1 MEENEVIKEQPDS
14 TCSVNLTAVNNE
26 VSNDESA
33 KGSLYGKFKNAESLY
48 NGYIELE
55 KEFTRKSQLLN
66 ELQKSVVDNTEQVPI
81 YSLENWQSEV
91 DKYMEDK
98 PYAKNFAQAVA
109 KTLMN
114 DHDLA
119 CQPNCLELAYN
130 KVLASNYSSYE
141 DMSKNRDFLENYIF
155 NNEEIKSKI
164 LNEYLSALKK
174 NTAPPIVL
182 SAKGDSVGVI
192 SPTKPKNLGEA
203 RKLVEQLFNF

>member
-1 MEENEVIKEQPDS
+1 MEEKEVIKEQPDS

-33 KGSLYGKFKNAESLY
+33 TGSLYGKFKTAESLY

-66 ELQKSVVDNTEQVPI
+66 ELQKSMVDNTNKVPI

-91 DKYMEDK
+91 DKYMKDK
-98 PYAKNFAQAVA
+98 PYAKDFANVVA

-119 CQPNCLELAYN
+119 CQPNCLDLAYN
-130 KVLASNYSSYE
+130 QVLAQHYSSHE
-141 DMSKNRDFLENYIF
+141 DLSKNKAFLDNYIF
-155 NNEEIKSKI
+155 NNEEVKSKI
-164 LNEYLSALKK
+164 LYEYLVALKK
-174 NTAPPIVL
+174 NVAPPIVL

-192 SPTKPKNLGEA
+192 SPTKPKNLSEA
-203 RKLVEQLFNF
+203 RKLVEQLFNH